1 MLMCVCGACRVR
13 IQIHK
18 HHQCVDAFL
27 SIALA
32 CTGTKWPHKFFCELF
47 STHRVPHQCPVDSES
62 HIEPH
67 RCCTPSWGQ
76 GSSQKTRPE
85 AWRIQIAIAEVVAVV
100 VTKCRWSCLLTCL
113 QQIGVQCF
121 PLLLLRNPQPQ
132 KQGLVVLQELKNWA
146 YEKPCDAL
154 QPAEIYH
161 TNTY

>member
-1 MLMCVCGACRVR
+1 MCGACRVR

-47 STHRVPHQCPVDSES
+47 STHRVPQQCPVDSES

-85 AWRIQIAIAEVVAVV
+85 AWRIRIASDCHCRSGGSCHQMQMKLPPHVSPTGRCAMLPSAAAAKSPAAETRPGRFAGAKKLGLWEALWCF
-100 VTKCRWSCLLTCL
+100 TACRDLS
-113 QQIGVQCF
+113 
-121 PLLLLRNPQPQ
+121 
-132 KQGLVVLQELKNWA
+132 
-146 YEKPCDAL
+146 Y
-154 QPAEIYH
+154 
-161 TNTY
+161 